1 IRVVFLALSSL
12 SCCSGAVTFALRLVV
27 PCGTINASP
36 PMSLEGATFCLD
48 QRAIVDE
55 SGVKSA
61 AVTNEQD
68 GPWVKLTLTDEASS
82 RLLAATRKNIGNRIA
97 VVLNGRVSAV
107 PVVKAP
113 VSNKIPIT
121 GPFTERQA
129 NDIAAEF
136 NRQAAHH

>member
-1 IRVVFLALSSL
+1 MGFE
-12 SCCSGAVTFALRLVV
+12 
-27 PCGTINASP
+27 GT
-36 PMSLEGATFCLD
+36 TFCLD

-61 AVTNEQD
+61 AVTKEKD
-68 GPWVKLTLTDEASS
+68 GPWVRLTFTDEASN
-82 RLLAATRKNIGNRIA
+82 RLLQANRANIGNRIA
-97 VVLNGRVSAV
+97 VVLNGRITAV

-129 NDIAAEF
+129 NDLAAEF

>member
-1 IRVVFLALSSL
+1 
-12 SCCSGAVTFALRLVV
+12 
-27 PCGTINASP
+27 
-36 PMSLEGATFCLD
+36 MSFEGAAFCLD

-61 AVTNEQD
+61 AVTKEQN
-68 GPWVKLTLTDEASS
+68 GPWVRLTLTDEASN
-82 RLLAATRKNIGNRIA
+82 RLLKATRMNIGKRIA
-97 VVLNGRVSAV
+97 VVLNGRVTAV

-113 VSNKIPIT
+113 VSNMVPIT

-129 NDIAAEF
+129 NDIAMEF